1 MGWSVGKRVSQT
13 RLAGLLKELLTQ
25 GLGPAALART
35 LAVSTVCS
43 LLPVL
48 GATSLLNL
56 GAGALFRLNHPV
68 MQILNQLLG
77 PVQLLLVYPYVKA
90 GEWLWGAQAGER
102 FAISEVLDLFARLP
116 IGEFL
121 ARFGMAGLHAVSAWA
136 LSAPFLYWLVY
147 YPCRTLL
154 LRMAAARER
163 GRAPS

>member
-1 MGWSVGKRVSQT
+1 MGKPLRE
-13 RLAGLLKELLTQ
+13 RLLDSRLVRMLKELLTQ

-136 LSAPFLYWLVY
+136 ISAPLLYWLVY
-147 YPCRTLL
+147 YPSRGLL
-154 LRMAAARER
+154 LRMAAARADAR
-163 GRAPS
+163 S

>member
-1 MGWSVGKRVSQT
+1 MGKPLRE
-13 RLAGLLKELLTQ
+13 RLLDSRLVRMLKELLTQ

-77 PVQLLLVYPYVKA
+77 PVQLVLVYPYVKA

-136 LSAPFLYWLVY
+136 ISAPLLYWLVY
-147 YPCRTLL
+147 YPSRGLL
-154 LRMAAARER
+154 LRMAAARAAAR
-163 GRAPS
+163 S

>member
-1 MGWSVGKRVSQT
+1 MGSTWKERLKEN
-13 RLAGLLKELLTQ
+13 RLARLLKDLLTQ

-43 LLPVL
+43 LLPVF

-56 GAGALFRLNHPV
+56 GAGALFKLNHPV

-77 PVQLLLVYPYVKA
+77 PVQLLMIYPYVKA

-102 FAISEVLDLFARLP
+102 FVISEVLELFARLP

-136 LSAPFLYWLVY
+136 LSAPLLYWAIY
-147 YPCRTLL
+147 YPSRGLL
-154 LRMAAARER
+154 LRMAAACAASR
-163 GRAPS
+163 P